1 MWFTRTAQIRR
12 EEFASRELSQAR
24 VAAESGNLQ
33 LAASDLSRVIGTY
46 GGTSAGQEAVLLLAN
61 VHLQQSQ
68 PDLAVSELQTFL
80 SSRSVGAFE
89 SPAAALLGGA
99 LEELGRF
106 GEAAD
111 AYQRAAQASPYDQ
124 IRSLYVMDHGR
135 AATLA
140 GDTTRAAAAY
150 QSLIDEDEESAAAS
164 EAKFRLAELGRL
176 RPR

>member
-1 MWFTRTAQIRR
+1 MWFTRTAQVRK

-24 VAAESGNLQ
+24 VAAVSGNLQ

-68 PDLAVSELQTFL
+68 ADLAVVELQTLL
-80 SSRSVGAFE
+80 SSGPDGQFE
-89 SPAAALLGGA
+89 APAAGLLGAA

-106 GEAAD
+106 AEAAD
-111 AYQRAAQASPYDQ
+111 AYQRAAQASRYDQ
-124 IRSLYVMDHGR
+124 IRNLYVMDHGR

-150 QSLIDEDEESAAAS
+150 QSLIDEAEEADAVS
-164 EAKFRLAELGRL
+164 EAKFRQAELGRWPA
-176 RPR
+176 R